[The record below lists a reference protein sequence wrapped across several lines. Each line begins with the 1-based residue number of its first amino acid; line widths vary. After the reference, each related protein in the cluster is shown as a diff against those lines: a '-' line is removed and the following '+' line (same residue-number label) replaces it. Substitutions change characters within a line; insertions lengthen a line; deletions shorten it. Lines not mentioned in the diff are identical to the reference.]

1 VTTGSPSSPAQP
13 GAGLFDFQVNGF
25 GGVDFQRDD
34 LTVAQFDHAVA
45 TLRRHGTSGIFVT
58 LITDEIETLCRRF
71 ATFEKLC
78 AASPASATAILG
90 YHLEGPWLSPEPGY
104 RGAHP
109 AGPMRAP
116 TLADFDRL
124 QAAAG
129 GRIRLVTLA
138 PEWPGSAEFIAAITR
153 RGVHVSLGHTNA
165 TEADIDA
172 AVRAGA
178 RFCTHLGNG
187 CPLQMHRHDN
197 IVQRLLARDELIAC
211 FIPDGV
217 HLTRSVLQN
226 FFRAKPVGRVLFT
239 TDAMA
244 GAGAPPGRFTIGP
257 HEIDVGADGVARQP
271 GAQNFAGSTLTPD
284 LGVRNVS
291 EWLGLNLADAQRIWS
306 TAPATAFGLTLPAL

>member
-1 VTTGSPSSPAQP
+1 MST
-13 GAGLFDFQVNGF
+13 AGLFDFQVNGF
-25 GGVDFQRDD
+25 GGIDFQRDD
-34 LTVAQFDHAVA
+34 LTPAQFARAVA
-45 TLRRHGTSGIFVT
+45 ALRDHGTAGIFAT
-58 LITDEIETLCRRF
+58 FITDEIEVLCRRF
-71 ATFEKLC
+71 AAFEKLC
-78 AASPASATAILG
+78 AASPAAGAAILG

-124 QAAAG
+124 QAAAN
-129 GRIRLVTLA
+129 GRLRLVTLA

-165 TEADIDA
+165 TDAQIDA

-187 CPLQMHRHDN
+187 CPVQMHRHDN

-211 FIPDGV
+211 FIPDGI
-217 HLTRSVLQN
+217 HLPRGVLKN
-226 FFRAKPVGRVLFT
+226 FVRAKPAGRVLFT

-244 GAGAPPGRFTIGP
+244 GAGAPPGRYTIGP

-271 GAQNFAGSTLTPD
+271 GALNFAGSTLTPD
-284 LGVRNVS
+284 VGVRNVAD
-291 EWLGLNLADAQRIWS
+291 WLDLPAEIAHALWS
-306 TAPATAFGLTLPAL
+306 TEAARAFGVTLPPL